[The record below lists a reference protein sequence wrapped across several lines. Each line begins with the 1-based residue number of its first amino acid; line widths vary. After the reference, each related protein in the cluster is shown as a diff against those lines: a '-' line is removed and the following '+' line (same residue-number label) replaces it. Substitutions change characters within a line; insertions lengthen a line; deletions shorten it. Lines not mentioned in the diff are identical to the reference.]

1 MTRISDR
8 VLRVGAE
15 AHYLDAAAY
24 DRRYRARRADVA
36 FYVDRSVGH
45 GPVLEL
51 GCGTG
56 RVALALA
63 RAGVEVV
70 GVDASASLLERAERT
85 RKRAPAEVRDR
96 VRFVGGDVREVRL
109 GAKFPLVI
117 APFNVW
123 MHLYSDDDLAR
134 GFATARAHLRRGG
147 RFIFDVRVPDAGELA
162 RDPSRVYKA
171 GSVQVAGERLPYAEA
186 FQYDP
191 VSQVQ
196 LVTMWVGD
204 HAVPLTH
211 RQLFPAELVGR
222 VHAAGLRVVQR
233 FGDFAGGPLDALS
246 DVQILEC
253 AATGQS

>member
-8 VLRVGAE
+8 ALRAGTE

-36 FYVDRSVGH
+36 YYVRRAVGH

-56 RVALALA
+56 RVSLALA
-63 RAGVEVV
+63 RAGVDVV
-70 GVDASASLLERAERT
+70 GVDASPSMLERAEHT
-85 RKRAPAEVRDR
+85 RSQATADVRER
-96 VRFVGGDVREVRL
+96 LRFVAGDVRDARV

-147 RFIFDVRVPDAGELA
+147 RFVFDVRVPNPGELD
-162 RDPSRVYKA
+162 RDPGRVYKA

-191 VSQVQ
+191 IAQVQ
-196 LVTMWVGD
+196 LVTMWIGD

-211 RQLFPAELVGR
+211 RQLFPAELMAR
-222 VHAAGLRVVQR
+222 VQAAGFRVVHR
-233 FGDFAGGPLDALS
+233 HGDFAGGPLDASS

-253 AATGQS
+253 APTGA